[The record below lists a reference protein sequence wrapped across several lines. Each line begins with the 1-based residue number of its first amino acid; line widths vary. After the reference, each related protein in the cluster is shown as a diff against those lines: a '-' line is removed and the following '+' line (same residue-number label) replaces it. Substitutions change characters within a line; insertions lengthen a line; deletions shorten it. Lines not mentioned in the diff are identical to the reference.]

1 MKRISIVISFFFIL
15 INSLQAQ
22 RVGLVLSGGGAK
34 GAAHIGVIKAFEEN
48 EIPIDY
54 ITGTSIGAIIGS
66 LYAMGYTPDE
76 MLQLMLSKE
85 FGYWQTGTVEDDY
98 MYYFRKPDPTPEMAH
113 FSIDMSDSLQ
123 IKTNFLPQSLINPI
137 QMNQAFMALY
147 AQATAKAAWNFDNLF
162 VPFRCIGSD
171 IYNKKPVIFKNG
183 DLGEAV
189 RISMTFPLFFKPVWK
204 DSVPMFDG
212 GIYDNFP
219 VKTMKEDFH
228 PDFIFGVALSTGK
241 SKPSNN
247 PYNQIETMI
256 MQETNYEVDEEDG
269 MIIRF
274 NMPDVSLLDFQKA
287 NEIMEMGYKRTMSLI
302 DSIKGRVHRRMPLD
316 SLNLRRKQYK
326 ESLPPLVFKNI
337 YITGVSESQQ
347 KYIESQL
354 HRDINQ
360 EFSMEEFKRAYFKM
374 LAYSKI
380 KEIVPKA
387 IYNRVNKTFDLHL
400 YITMSDEINIGLG
413 GNISSHQA
421 NQLYLGLGYRYLGRY
436 AAGLGYRYLGRYAAD
451 MNADFQVGNSFSG
464 VMLNGRMYLQTRIP
478 TYINWQG
485 VFSYKRYSESQSL
498 FYEDVVPAFIK
509 QHELYMKL
517 KLGFPFLNRA
527 KAEIGFGYGQLN
539 DYYYQNTEVSFADRD
554 YEHSRYNL
562 FSGSLNIEQNSLSTK
577 VYPISGVKR
586 SLNAQYITG
595 TEKYRPNV
603 ATEPT
608 KNNTHSW
615 LQMKAHWE
623 QYHELSKLFNLGYT
637 GELVLSSKNL
647 MENYTASIL
656 QAPAFTP
663 TPHSTIV
670 FNEAFRAN
678 QYAAL
683 GVSPIVKLGKFVHF
697 RLDLYGFLP
706 LYEIK
711 KHTEVLDNN
720 YVMTLPYYG
729 KFLDSFKYMGEAAF
743 VVHLPFTSISL
754 YANGYSYPSKNFNFG
769 INIGYLLFN
778 PKLLD

>member
-1 MKRISIVISFFFIL
+1 MKRISIVISFCFIL

-66 LYAMGYTPDE
+66 LYAMGYTPNE

-436 AAGLGYRYLGRYAAD
+436 AAD

-595 TEKYRPNV
+595 TEKYKPNV

-683 GVSPIVKLGKFVHF
+683 GISPILKLGKFVHF

>member
-171 IYNKKPVIFKNG
+171 IYNKKPVIFKKG

-436 AAGLGYRYLGRYAAD
+436 AAD

-608 KNNTHSW
+608 KDNTHSW

>member
-1 MKRISIVISFFFIL
+1 M
-15 INSLQAQ
+15 
-22 RVGLVLSGGGAK
+22 VLSGGGAK

-302 DSIKGRVHRRMPLD
+302 DSIKGRVHRKMPLD

-421 NQLYLGLGYRYLGRY
+421 NQLYL
-436 AAGLGYRYLGRYAAD
+436 GLGYRYLGRYAAD

-595 TEKYRPNV
+595 TEKYKPNV
-603 ATEPT
+603 ATKPT
-608 KNNTHSW
+608 KDNTHSW

-683 GVSPIVKLGKFVHF
+683 GISPILKLGKFVHF

-711 KHTEVLDNN
+711 KHTEVLENN

>member
-98 MYYFRKPDPTPEMAH
+98 MYYFQKPNPTPEMAH

-228 PDFIFGVALSTGK
+228 PDFIFEVALSTGK

-421 NQLYLGLGYRYLGRY
+421 NQLYL
-436 AAGLGYRYLGRYAAD
+436 GLGYRYLGRYAAD

-683 GVSPIVKLGKFVHF
+683 GISPILKLGKFVHF

-711 KHTEVLDNN
+711 KHTEVLENN

>member
-436 AAGLGYRYLGRYAAD
+436 AAD

-595 TEKYRPNV
+595 TEKYKPNV
-603 ATEPT
+603 ATKPT
-608 KNNTHSW
+608 KDNTHSW

-683 GVSPIVKLGKFVHF
+683 GISPILKLGKFVHF

>member
-360 EFSMEEFKRAYFKM
+360 ESSMEEFKRAYFKM

-421 NQLYLGLGYRYLGRY
+421 NQLYL
-436 AAGLGYRYLGRYAAD
+436 GLGYRYLGRYAAD

-595 TEKYRPNV
+595 TEKYKPNV

-683 GVSPIVKLGKFVHF
+683 GVSPILKLGKFVHF

>member
-302 DSIKGRVHRRMPLD
+302 DSIKGRVHRKMPLD

-421 NQLYLGLGYRYLGRY
+421 NQLYL
-436 AAGLGYRYLGRYAAD
+436 GLGYRYLGRYAAD

-595 TEKYRPNV
+595 TEKYKPNV

-608 KNNTHSW
+608 KDNTHSW

-683 GVSPIVKLGKFVHF
+683 GISPILKLGKFVHF

>member
-302 DSIKGRVHRRMPLD
+302 DSIKGRVHRKMPLD

-421 NQLYLGLGYRYLGRY
+421 NQLYL
-436 AAGLGYRYLGRYAAD
+436 GLGYRYLGRYAAD

-562 FSGSLNIEQNSLSTK
+562 FSGSLNIEQNSSSTK

-603 ATEPT
+603 ATKPT
-608 KNNTHSW
+608 KDNTHSW

-683 GVSPIVKLGKFVHF
+683 GISPILKLGKFVHF

>member
-1 MKRISIVISFFFIL
+1 MKRISIVFSFFFIL

-302 DSIKGRVHRRMPLD
+302 DSIKGRVHRKMPLD

-421 NQLYLGLGYRYLGRY
+421 NQLYL
-436 AAGLGYRYLGRYAAD
+436 GLGYRYLGRYAAD

-683 GVSPIVKLGKFVHF
+683 GVSPILKLGKFVHF

>member
-302 DSIKGRVHRRMPLD
+302 DSIKGRVHRKMPLD

-421 NQLYLGLGYRYLGRY
+421 NQLYL
-436 AAGLGYRYLGRYAAD
+436 GLGYRYLGRYAAD

-595 TEKYRPNV
+595 TEKYKPNV
-603 ATEPT
+603 ATKPT

-678 QYAAL
+678 QYATL
-683 GVSPIVKLGKFVHF
+683 GISPILKLGKFVHF

-711 KHTEVLDNN
+711 KHTEVLENN

>member
-436 AAGLGYRYLGRYAAD
+436 AAD

-539 DYYYQNTEVSFADRD
+539 DNYYQNTEVSFADRD

-683 GVSPIVKLGKFVHF
+683 GISPILKLGKFVHF

>member
-137 QMNQAFMALY
+137 QMNQAFVALY

-302 DSIKGRVHRRMPLD
+302 DSIKGRVHRKMPLD

-421 NQLYLGLGYRYLGRY
+421 NQLYL
-436 AAGLGYRYLGRYAAD
+436 GLGYRYLGRYAAD

-595 TEKYRPNV
+595 TEKYKPNV
-603 ATEPT
+603 ATKPT

-683 GVSPIVKLGKFVHF
+683 GISPILKLGKFVHF

>member
-436 AAGLGYRYLGRYAAD
+436 AAD

-683 GVSPIVKLGKFVHF
+683 GVSPILKLGKFVHF

>member
-302 DSIKGRVHRRMPLD
+302 DSIKGRVHRKMPLD

-436 AAGLGYRYLGRYAAD
+436 AAD

-527 KAEIGFGYGQLN
+527 KAEIGFSYGQLN

-562 FSGSLNIEQNSLSTK
+562 FSGSLNIEQNSSSTK

-603 ATEPT
+603 ATKPT
-608 KNNTHSW
+608 KDNTHSW

-683 GVSPIVKLGKFVHF
+683 GVSPILKLGKFVHF

-711 KHTEVLDNN
+711 KHTEVLENN

>member
-302 DSIKGRVHRRMPLD
+302 DSIKGRVHRKMPLD

-436 AAGLGYRYLGRYAAD
+436 AAD

-464 VMLNGRMYLQTRIP
+464 VMLNGRMYLQMRIP

-595 TEKYRPNV
+595 TEKYKPNV

-683 GVSPIVKLGKFVHF
+683 GISPILKLGKFVHF

>member
-302 DSIKGRVHRRMPLD
+302 DSIKGRVHRKMPLD

-421 NQLYLGLGYRYLGRY
+421 NQLYL
-436 AAGLGYRYLGRYAAD
+436 GLGYRYLGRYAAD

-595 TEKYRPNV
+595 TEKYKPNV

-683 GVSPIVKLGKFVHF
+683 GISPILKLGKFVHF

>member
-256 MQETNYEVDEEDG
+256 MQETNYEVDEEEG

-302 DSIKGRVHRRMPLD
+302 DSIKGRVHRKMPLD

-421 NQLYLGLGYRYLGRY
+421 NQLYL
-436 AAGLGYRYLGRYAAD
+436 GLGYRYLGRYAAD

-595 TEKYRPNV
+595 TEKYKPNV

-656 QAPAFTP
+656 QASAFTP

-711 KHTEVLDNN
+711 KHTEVLENN

>member
-287 NEIMEMGYKRTMSLI
+287 NEIMEMGYKHTMSLI

-421 NQLYLGLGYRYLGRY
+421 NQLYL
-436 AAGLGYRYLGRYAAD
+436 GLGYRYLGRYAAD

-595 TEKYRPNV
+595 TEKYKPNV

-683 GVSPIVKLGKFVHF
+683 GVSPILKLGKFVHF

>member
-137 QMNQAFMALY
+137 QMNQAFVALY

-302 DSIKGRVHRRMPLD
+302 DSIKGRVHRKMPLD

-421 NQLYLGLGYRYLGRY
+421 NQLDL
-436 AAGLGYRYLGRYAAD
+436 GLGYRYLGRYAAD

-595 TEKYRPNV
+595 TEKYKPNV
-603 ATEPT
+603 AMEPT

-683 GVSPIVKLGKFVHF
+683 GISPILKLGKFVHF

>member
-302 DSIKGRVHRRMPLD
+302 DSIKGRVHRKMPLD

-421 NQLYLGLGYRYLGRY
+421 NQLDL
-436 AAGLGYRYLGRYAAD
+436 GLGYRYLGRYAAD

-683 GVSPIVKLGKFVHF
+683 GISPILKLGKFVHF

>member
-436 AAGLGYRYLGRYAAD
+436 AAD

-517 KLGFPFLNRA
+517 KLGFPFLNRT

-595 TEKYRPNV
+595 TEKYKPNV

-683 GVSPIVKLGKFVHF
+683 GVSPILKLGKFVHF

>member
-302 DSIKGRVHRRMPLD
+302 DSIKGRVHRKMPLD

-421 NQLYLGLGYRYLGRY
+421 NQLYL
-436 AAGLGYRYLGRYAAD
+436 GLGYRYLGRYAAD

-595 TEKYRPNV
+595 TEKYKPNV
-603 ATEPT
+603 ATKPT

-663 TPHSTIV
+663 TPHSTIA

-683 GVSPIVKLGKFVHF
+683 GVSPILKLGKFVHF

>member
-1 MKRISIVISFFFIL
+1 MKRISIIISFFFIL

-302 DSIKGRVHRRMPLD
+302 DSIKGRVHRKMPLD

-421 NQLYLGLGYRYLGRY
+421 NQLYL
-436 AAGLGYRYLGRYAAD
+436 GLGYRYLGRYAAD

-595 TEKYRPNV
+595 TEKYKPNV

-683 GVSPIVKLGKFVHF
+683 GISPILKLGKFVHF

>member
-54 ITGTSIGAIIGS
+54 VTGTSIGAIIGS

-302 DSIKGRVHRRMPLD
+302 DSIKGRVHRKMPLD

-421 NQLYLGLGYRYLGRY
+421 NQLYL
-436 AAGLGYRYLGRYAAD
+436 GLGYRYLGRYAAD

-562 FSGSLNIEQNSLSTK
+562 FSGSLNIEQNSSSTK

-603 ATEPT
+603 ATKPT
-608 KNNTHSW
+608 KDNTHSW

>member
-380 KEIVPKA
+380 KEIVLKA

-421 NQLYLGLGYRYLGRY
+421 NQLYL
-436 AAGLGYRYLGRYAAD
+436 GLGYRYLGRYAAD

-595 TEKYRPNV
+595 TEKYKPNV

-683 GVSPIVKLGKFVHF
+683 GISPILKLGKFVHF

>member
-34 GAAHIGVIKAFEEN
+34 GAAHIGVIKAYEEN

-302 DSIKGRVHRRMPLD
+302 DSIKGRVHRKMPLD

-436 AAGLGYRYLGRYAAD
+436 AAD
-451 MNADFQVGNSFSG
+451 MNAGFQVGNSFSG

-595 TEKYRPNV
+595 TEKYKPNV

-711 KHTEVLDNN
+711 KHTEVLENN

>member
-436 AAGLGYRYLGRYAAD
+436 AAD

-595 TEKYRPNV
+595 TEKYKPNV

>member
-48 EIPIDY
+48 EIPIDN

-302 DSIKGRVHRRMPLD
+302 DSIKGRVHRKMPLD

-421 NQLYLGLGYRYLGRY
+421 NQLYL
-436 AAGLGYRYLGRYAAD
+436 GLGYRYLGRYAAD

-595 TEKYRPNV
+595 TEKYKPNV

-683 GVSPIVKLGKFVHF
+683 GISPILKLGKFVHF

-711 KHTEVLDNN
+711 KHTEVLENN

>member
-1 MKRISIVISFFFIL
+1 MKRISIIISFFFIL

-34 GAAHIGVIKAFEEN
+34 GAAHIGIIKAFEEN

-302 DSIKGRVHRRMPLD
+302 DSIKGRVHRKMPLD

-436 AAGLGYRYLGRYAAD
+436 AAD

-527 KAEIGFGYGQLN
+527 KAEIGFGYGLLN

-595 TEKYRPNV
+595 TEKYKPNV

-683 GVSPIVKLGKFVHF
+683 GISPILKLGKFVHF

>member
-302 DSIKGRVHRRMPLD
+302 DSIKGRVHRKMPLD

-421 NQLYLGLGYRYLGRY
+421 NQLYL
-436 AAGLGYRYLGRYAAD
+436 GLGYRYLGRYAAD

-595 TEKYRPNV
+595 TEKYKPNV
-603 ATEPT
+603 ATKPT

-683 GVSPIVKLGKFVHF
+683 GISPILKLGKFVHF

-711 KHTEVLDNN
+711 KHTEVLENN

>member
-137 QMNQAFMALY
+137 QMNQAFVALY

-302 DSIKGRVHRRMPLD
+302 DSIKGRVHRKMPLD

-421 NQLYLGLGYRYLGRY
+421 NQLYL
-436 AAGLGYRYLGRYAAD
+436 GLGYRYLGRYAAD

-595 TEKYRPNV
+595 TEKYKPNV
-603 ATEPT
+603 AMEPT

-683 GVSPIVKLGKFVHF
+683 GISPILKLGKFVHF

>member
-302 DSIKGRVHRRMPLD
+302 DSIKGRVHRKMPLD

-421 NQLYLGLGYRYLGRY
+421 NQLYL
-436 AAGLGYRYLGRYAAD
+436 GLGYRYLGRYAAD

-608 KNNTHSW
+608 KDNTHSW

>member
-137 QMNQAFMALY
+137 QMNQAFVALY

-302 DSIKGRVHRRMPLD
+302 DSIKGRVHRKMPLD

-421 NQLYLGLGYRYLGRY
+421 NQLDL
-436 AAGLGYRYLGRYAAD
+436 GLGYRYLGRYAAD

-595 TEKYRPNV
+595 TEKYKPNV
-603 ATEPT
+603 AMEPT
-608 KNNTHSW
+608 KDNTHSW

-683 GVSPIVKLGKFVHF
+683 GISPILKLGKFVHF

>member
-1 MKRISIVISFFFIL
+1 MKRISIVISFFFML

-162 VPFRCIGSD
+162 FPFRCIGSD

-302 DSIKGRVHRRMPLD
+302 DSIKGRVHRKMPLD

-421 NQLYLGLGYRYLGRY
+421 NQLYL
-436 AAGLGYRYLGRYAAD
+436 GLGYRYLGRYAAD

-603 ATEPT
+603 ATKPT
-608 KNNTHSW
+608 KDNTHSW

-729 KFLDSFKYMGEAAF
+729 KFLDSFKYTGEAAF

>member
-302 DSIKGRVHRRMPLD
+302 DSIKGRVHRKMPLD

-421 NQLYLGLGYRYLGRY
+421 NQLYL
-436 AAGLGYRYLGRYAAD
+436 GLGYRYLGRYAAD

-595 TEKYRPNV
+595 TEKYKPNV

-683 GVSPIVKLGKFVHF
+683 GVSPILKLGKFVHF

-729 KFLDSFKYMGEAAF
+729 KFIDSFKYMGEAAF

>member
-1 MKRISIVISFFFIL
+1 MKKIAVLTALLFAA
-15 INSLQAQ
+15 LQIGYAQ
-22 RVGLVLSGGGAK
+22 KVGLVLSGGGAK
-34 GAAHIGVIKAFEEN
+34 GAAHIGVIKALEEN
-48 EIPIDY
+48 GIPIDY
-54 ITGTSIGAIIGS
+54 ITGTSAGAIVGS
-66 LYAMGYTPDE
+66 LYAMGYTPEE
-76 MLQLMLSKE
+76 MVELMLSEE
-85 FGYWQTGTVEDDY
+85 FSYWQTGTVEDDY

-436 AAGLGYRYLGRYAAD
+436 AAD

-595 TEKYRPNV
+595 TEKYKPNV

-608 KNNTHSW
+608 KDNTHSW

-683 GVSPIVKLGKFVHF
+683 GVSPILKLGKFVHF

>member
-137 QMNQAFMALY
+137 QMNQAFVALY

-302 DSIKGRVHRRMPLD
+302 DSIKGRVHRKMPLD

-421 NQLYLGLGYRYLGRY
+421 NQLYL
-436 AAGLGYRYLGRYAAD
+436 GLGYRYLGRYAAD

-562 FSGSLNIEQNSLSTK
+562 FSGSLNIEQNSSSTK
-577 VYPISGVKR
+577 VYPISGAKR

-608 KNNTHSW
+608 KDNTHSW

-683 GVSPIVKLGKFVHF
+683 GVSPILKLGKFVHF

>member
-436 AAGLGYRYLGRYAAD
+436 AAD

-539 DYYYQNTEVSFADRD
+539 DNYYQNTEVSFADRD

-595 TEKYRPNV
+595 TEKYKPNV

-683 GVSPIVKLGKFVHF
+683 GVSPILKLGKFVHF